1 MERAVVALPDSPI
14 ISAFAWR
21 HWGKSL
27 EDRHIRYPYR
37 DSNSS
42 SRQHADC
49 ARIDVLWRVLF
60 IKLKCRYLWKC
71 LYNYRSPWQWK
82 LRLVTDSYDSN
93 FLSDCWGGRGF
104 TPGLWRLGTC
114 NLIPQAS
121 HFLQHLRKVNALD
134 RGQCVSVVIITRNC
148 TAQKQNAHTVC
159 CLRCY
164 RTTFW
169 SHISTVTPRLTKIIS
184 SGITFVS
191 RNVISRKFL

>member
-134 RGQCVSVVIITRNC
+134 RGQCVSVVIIANKKLHSAKAERPHSLLFEMLQ
-148 TAQKQNAHTVC
+148 ADV
-159 CLRCY
+159 L
-164 RTTFW
+164 
-169 SHISTVTPRLTKIIS
+169 
-184 SGITFVS
+184 ITYQYTDTS
-191 RNVISRKFL
+191 ANEDN